1 MSIYAIM
8 LVGIGLLTPI
18 LVFAGSSE
26 LDSQNIPSSEYNA
39 LYDLYNSTNGP
50 YWQYGYLP
58 GNKWNFTG
66 LHNPC
71 SEDWAGIVCTENWT
85 STCYVSALSL
95 NNMSLIGA
103 LPASIG
109 SFSKATIIS
118 LTSNNLASTLPSQL
132 GLLLALSYL
141 DLSVNKFFGDIPTE
155 LGLLTQIEK
164 LDLSFNSLVGVL
176 PSELCG
182 NAVLTT
188 IDLANNELWGRIPA
202 CWWRLPGLISLN
214 VSENSLSGT
223 FPKNATMGS
232 IRSLFISDN
241 HFTGVLPSLN
251 NMTNLTFLD
260 LSNNS
265 FSGQLDFYGL
275 STIAI
280 LDASQNKF
288 TGNLNRIVNDPS
300 VASLVSIDVSDN
312 QLTGT
317 LPASLFMIS
326 SLTTFA
332 AISNCFS
339 GSVPREICSS
349 LSLQSI
355 VMDALSSV
363 CRTPVLPYVN
373 SKAYL
378 LAERVSLSTDTFQC
392 ILELPQLEAFY
403 YAGNSAQ
410 VSFPDNASIVS
421 SVFSTLSMGHNQMG
435 GTVPTYIFR
444 NKWDLLDLSYNRL
457 SGLLQPVH
465 LIDNQSTIYLE
476 VNRFSGIIPGTF
488 MELKYVNILRDNM
501 FSCSLSSHQDLP
513 VHDPKKKNYICGS
526 DSTNEALIAWGLAFL
541 VILVM
546 VQCTFG
552 IRVLVRSV
560 QDMVVFNDAERH
572 LNRGSVQLI
581 TVYLH
586 VFEKQQASVRRNV
599 FLTLCSILFVF
610 VPLYCGMSA
619 TYSIFTYKYGWYPSA
634 LFNAGRSPAI
644 VLIVS
649 LSIFLVQVHCL
660 FRSEIEEAFIGSQI
674 SKVAGESISDT
685 VHNIFKFVARRYFLS
700 WRAILVLIVD
710 VALIGG
716 ITGGYIYI
724 SMRYSHQATAL
735 ASVFVALTKALWN
748 GPILKAFIEALRMKE
763 DEWKLNN
770 ISHTTSKPI
779 IRDLRM
785 RPTTIVAQD
794 AADIDVEMTNSPFA
808 DVSSPAET
816 AAGSANTFS
825 VMHIPYSRESVE
837 SWRRHLSAML
847 SISTLRMLDFNDTYH
862 RDLRF
867 RLYLGFL
874 NSIILPCIATALVS
888 TSCFN
893 ELLYPNSTVSA
904 TYTRVCSVA
913 FADTDCVVS
922 VGNVTFP
929 VGSSTPETIASS
941 TPFVYSYQ
949 CASIVLKSFAPVYIS
964 SAIITGFLFPAVSF
978 VVDKILLTRHEHLAK
993 SSPSLL
999 RFLEILHFLV
1009 STTKSKSRAIRMIQ
1023 DLKDRSSASLVKHG
1037 SVFRKDVHLALI
1049 TNGIAE
1055 LVTFGV
1061 LMPIVGFVVGIS
1073 IITQTFVANQKV
1085 AELLLLFKEH
1095 NVYFGIDLMG
1105 RECESLPQTIS
1116 NSIATISSI
1125 ASGFWCFLVFDQ
1137 YGDQVGFN
1145 RAIIVVLWMFFPL
1158 VLPVTMSYIQILLKN
1173 QWKEHNEE
1181 IRGTESEFRN
1191 TDIELP
1197 RTHNEAKQNGVLR
1210 NDTSGSDVEEKNDA
1224 EVPSDSR

>member
-1 MSIYAIM
+1 MSIYAI
-8 LVGIGLLTPI
+8 LLGSIGLLTPI

-26 LDSQNIPSSEYNA
+26 LVSQNIPSSEYDA
-39 LYDLYNSTNGP
+39 LHDLYNSTNGP
-50 YWQYGYLP
+50 YWQYGYHP

-71 SEDWAGIVCTENWT
+71 TEDWAGIECTENCT
-85 STCYVSALSL
+85 STCYVSELSL
-95 NNMSLIGA
+95 KNMSLDGT

-109 SFSKATIIS
+109 SFSQATVVS
-118 LTSNNLASTLPSQL
+118 LSGNNLTSTLPSQL
-132 GLLLALSYL
+132 GLLLALGYL
-141 DLSVNKFFGDIPTE
+141 DLSVNKFFGDIPIE

-164 LDLSFNSLVGVL
+164 LDLSFNSLGGVL

-182 NAVLTT
+182 NTVLNT
-188 IDLANNELWGRIPA
+188 IDLANNLLRGRIPD
-202 CWWRLPGLISLN
+202 CLWYLPGLISLN
-214 VSENSLSGT
+214 VTENSLSGT
-223 FPKNATMGS
+223 FPKNASMGS
-232 IRSLFISDN
+232 MQSLFISDN

-275 STIAI
+275 STIVI
-280 LDASQNKF
+280 LDVSRNKF

-317 LPASLFMIS
+317 LPAALFMIP

-339 GSVPREICSS
+339 GSVPGEICSS

-355 VMDALSSV
+355 MMDALSSV
-363 CRTPVLPYVN
+363 CHTPVLPYVN

-378 LAERVSLSTDTFQC
+378 LAERVGLSTDTFQC

-421 SVFSTLSMGHNQMG
+421 NVFSTLSMGHNQMG
-435 GTVPTYIFR
+435 GTVPTYIFN

-465 LIDNQSTIYLE
+465 LIDNSSTIYLE
-476 VNRFSGIIPGTF
+476 VNRFSGIIPGSF
-488 MELKYVNILRDNM
+488 MELKYVNILSDNM
-501 FSCSLSSHQDLP
+501 FSCSMSNHRDLP

-526 DSTNEALIAWGLAFL
+526 DSTNEALIAWALAFL
-541 VILVM
+541 GILVM

-560 QDMVVFNDAERH
+560 QEMVVFNDAERD

-581 TVYLH
+581 TVSLH
-586 VFEKQQASVRRNV
+586 VFEQQQASVRRNV
-599 FLTLCSILFVF
+599 FLTLCTILFVF

-634 LFNAGRSPAI
+634 LFNAGRPPAI
-644 VLIVS
+644 ALIVS
-649 LSIFLVQVHCL
+649 LSIFLIQVHCL

-674 SKVAGESISDT
+674 SKVVGESISDT
-685 VHNIFKFVARRYFLS
+685 VRNIFKFVARRYFLS
-700 WRAILVLIVD
+700 WRAMLVLIVD

-724 SMRYSHQATAL
+724 SMQFSHQATAL
-735 ASVFVALTKALWN
+735 ASVLVALTKALWN
-748 GPILKAFIEALRMKE
+748 GPILKAFIEALRVKE

-808 DVSSPAET
+808 DVSSPTET
-816 AAGSANTFS
+816 AVGSPNTFS
-825 VMHIPYSRESVE
+825 VMHIPNSRESVE

-893 ELLYPNSTVSA
+893 ELLHPNSNVYA
-904 TYTRVCSVA
+904 TYTTRVCNTA
-913 FADTDCVVS
+913 FADTDCVVTAE
-922 VGNVTFP
+922 NRTFP
-929 VGSSTPETIASS
+929 VGSSMPETIASS

-964 SAIITGFLFPAVSF
+964 SAILTGFLFPAVSF
-978 VVDKILLTRHEHLAK
+978 VVDKILLTRHEQLAK

-1009 STTKSKSRAIRMIQ
+1009 SATKSKSRAIKMIQ

-1116 NSIATISSI
+1116 NSIVTISSI

-1145 RAIIVVLWMFFPL
+1145 RAIIVVLWMLFPL
-1158 VLPVTMSYIQILLKN
+1158 VLPWTMSYVQILLKN
-1173 QWKEHNEE
+1173 QSKEHDEE
-1181 IRGTESEFRN
+1181 IRGTESEFRR

-1197 RTHNEAKQNGVLR
+1197 RTHNEVKQNGVPR
-1210 NDTSGSDVEEKNDA
+1210 NDASGSEVEEKNN
-1224 EVPSDSR
+1224 PSDSR